1 MLTRVFKVLV
11 LFIALIG
18 TGCAIGLG
26 KSVHE
31 FSMNEAIDVSTAK
44 KARPIELI
52 QDQNVIIGTFDT
64 DYVDVAHQKL
74 LAQCERGQIVNIR
87 TRYSTDLGFFAYK
100 NILKINATCLE

>member
-1 MLTRVFKVLV
+1 MKKIIT
-11 LFIALIG
+11 LILI
-18 TGCAIGLG
+18 TMQWGCAIGLG

-31 FSMNEAIDVSTAK
+31 FSMNEAIDVSSK
-44 KARPIELI
+44 KSRAIEAES
-52 QDQNVIIGTFDT
+52 DQNVIIGTFDT
-64 DYVDVAHQKL
+64 DYADVAHQKL